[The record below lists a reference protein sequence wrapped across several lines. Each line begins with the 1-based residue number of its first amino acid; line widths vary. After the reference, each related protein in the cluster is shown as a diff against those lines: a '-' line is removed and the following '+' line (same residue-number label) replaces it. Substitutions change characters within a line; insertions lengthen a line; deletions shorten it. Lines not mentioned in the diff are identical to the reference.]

1 MEEQTC
7 AAHQRAGFDLL
18 HCSFSA
24 FPRMIGSQDDNA
36 SARGAISSREVL
48 PFWSGDASMGFDF
61 DRKEMNKEPDS
72 GSVLELMEVLLEENL
87 LNERANIDSY
97 RRIAASGKPD
107 DEAAL
112 RLVRVVLAVEE
123 EHAEILSTV
132 RDTLRDLK
140 PPV

>member
-1 MEEQTC
+1 
-7 AAHQRAGFDLL
+7 
-18 HCSFSA
+18 
-24 FPRMIGSQDDNA
+24 
-36 SARGAISSREVL
+36 
-48 PFWSGDASMGFDF
+48 MGFDF
-61 DRKEMNKEPDS
+61 DRKEMSKEPGS

-87 LNERANIDSY
+87 ISERANIDSY
-97 RRIAASGKPD
+97 RRIAAAGKAD

-140 PPV
+140 SPV

>member
-1 MEEQTC
+1 
-7 AAHQRAGFDLL
+7 
-18 HCSFSA
+18 
-24 FPRMIGSQDDNA
+24 
-36 SARGAISSREVL
+36 
-48 PFWSGDASMGFDF
+48 MGFDF
-61 DRKEMNKEPDS
+61 DRTEMNEEQDS

>member
-1 MEEQTC
+1 
-7 AAHQRAGFDLL
+7 
-18 HCSFSA
+18 
-24 FPRMIGSQDDNA
+24 
-36 SARGAISSREVL
+36 
-48 PFWSGDASMGFDF
+48 MGFDF
-61 DRKEMNKEPDS
+61 DRKEMNEEQDS

>member
-1 MEEQTC
+1 
-7 AAHQRAGFDLL
+7 
-18 HCSFSA
+18 
-24 FPRMIGSQDDNA
+24 
-36 SARGAISSREVL
+36 
-48 PFWSGDASMGFDF
+48 MGFDF
-61 DRKEMNKEPDS
+61 DRKEMNKEPDN

-87 LNERANIDSY
+87 VSERANIDSY
-97 RRIAASGKPD
+97 RRIAAGGTPD

-140 PPV
+140 SPV

>member
-1 MEEQTC
+1 
-7 AAHQRAGFDLL
+7 
-18 HCSFSA
+18 
-24 FPRMIGSQDDNA
+24 
-36 SARGAISSREVL
+36 
-48 PFWSGDASMGFDF
+48 MGFDF
-61 DRKEMNKEPDS
+61 DRKEISKEPDS

-87 LNERANIDSY
+87 ISERANIDSY
-97 RRIAASGKPD
+97 RRIAACGKPD

-140 PPV
+140 APV

>member
-1 MEEQTC
+1 
-7 AAHQRAGFDLL
+7 
-18 HCSFSA
+18 
-24 FPRMIGSQDDNA
+24 
-36 SARGAISSREVL
+36 
-48 PFWSGDASMGFDF
+48 MGFDF

-87 LNERANIDSY
+87 VSERANIDCY
-97 RRIAASGKPD
+97 RRIAAGGKPD

>member
-1 MEEQTC
+1 
-7 AAHQRAGFDLL
+7 
-18 HCSFSA
+18 
-24 FPRMIGSQDDNA
+24 
-36 SARGAISSREVL
+36 
-48 PFWSGDASMGFDF
+48 MGFDF
-61 DRKEMNKEPDS
+61 DRKEMNKDPDS

-87 LNERANIDSY
+87 ISERANIDSY
-97 RRIAASGKPD
+97 RRIAAGGKPD

-140 PPV
+140 TPV

>member
-1 MEEQTC
+1 
-7 AAHQRAGFDLL
+7 
-18 HCSFSA
+18 
-24 FPRMIGSQDDNA
+24 
-36 SARGAISSREVL
+36 
-48 PFWSGDASMGFDF
+48 MGFDF
-61 DRKEMNKEPDS
+61 DRKEMSKEPDS

-87 LNERANIDSY
+87 ISERATIDSY
-97 RRIAASGKPD
+97 RRIAANGKPD

>member
-1 MEEQTC
+1 
-7 AAHQRAGFDLL
+7 
-18 HCSFSA
+18 
-24 FPRMIGSQDDNA
+24 
-36 SARGAISSREVL
+36 
-48 PFWSGDASMGFDF
+48 MGFDF
-61 DRKEMNKEPDS
+61 DRKEMIKEPDS

-87 LNERANIDSY
+87 ISERANIDSY
-97 RRIAASGKPD
+97 RRIAAGGKPD

-140 PPV
+140 SPV

>member
-1 MEEQTC
+1 
-7 AAHQRAGFDLL
+7 
-18 HCSFSA
+18 
-24 FPRMIGSQDDNA
+24 
-36 SARGAISSREVL
+36 
-48 PFWSGDASMGFDF
+48 MGFDF

-72 GSVLELMEVLLEENL
+72 GSVLELMEVLLDENL
-87 LNERANIDSY
+87 ISERANIDSY
-97 RRIAASGKPD
+97 RRIAAGGKPD